1 MYSGVRSYSIK
12 ELESF
17 CGIKAHTI
25 RMWEKRYNILTPE
38 RSDTN
43 IRYYTE
49 DELKK
54 LITISILNRHG
65 IKISRIAHMSDEEIL
80 HAVMKSTGS
89 EEDTAN
95 VFNPGPLIMAALK
108 FSESQLRKSLLA
120 HIEDK
125 GLEEAY
131 IKVFYPLMQKSH
143 TLWLTDC
150 LSKTQEQFIDF
161 IIRSIIINEDNSLDV
176 PTSKESIVV
185 ADISGYDPYGTLLF
199 MKYLLKKS
207 GFDVIYTDGVHSADE
222 ISAIQ
227 LIKPFQMLALNT
239 GTAIPDEEL
248 KELLVSFIKKLKLR
262 KIIVTGRDE
271 PLASLSDSRIK
282 YAFTPAEMSAEIN
295 RI

>member
-1 MYSGVRSYSIK
+1 MYSGTRSYSIK
-12 ELESF
+12 DLESF

-80 HAVMKSTGS
+80 HAVMKSTVS
-89 EEDTAN
+89 EEDPPS
-95 VFNPGPLIMAALK
+95 VFNPGPLIMSALR
-108 FSESQLRKSLLA
+108 FSENQLRKSVLT
-120 HIEDK
+120 HVEDK

-161 IIRSIIINEDNSLDV
+161 IIRSVIINEDNSLDV
-176 PTSKESIVV
+176 PLSKESIVV

-199 MKYLLKKS
+199 IKYLLKKR
-207 GFDVIYTDGVHSADE
+207 GFDVIYTDGILSADE
-222 ISAIQ
+222 VSAIQ
-227 LIKPFQMLALNT
+227 LIKPFALLVINT
-239 GTAIPDEEL
+239 GTVIPDEEL
-248 KELLVSFIKKLKLR
+248 KELLVSLAKKLKLR
-262 KIIVTGRDE
+262 KIIVTGRNE
-271 PLASLSDSRIK
+271 PIENLSDSKIK
-282 YAFTPAEMSAEIN
+282 FAFTPAEMAAEI
-295 RI
+295 IKI